1 MAQVNNRVCTVA
13 IAVTVAGCLA
23 GCAIAEKIVAR
34 NEAKKSA
41 ENYQKCMEANAA
53 APQQCEALRL
63 AMEEDERKQNNI
75 STDIGFKPGTPP
87 PTFGSAE

>member
-1 MAQVNNRVCTVA
+1 MVQVSNRVCNIA
-13 IAVTVAGCLA
+13 IVLSLGGFIA

-34 NEAKKSA
+34 NDAKRSA
-41 ENYQKCMEANAA
+41 ENYQQCMEANAT

-63 AMEEDERKQNNI
+63 AMEEDERKQSSI
-75 STDIGFKPGTPP
+75 STDLTLKPGTPP